1 MAGWIVIIHQPEIAE
16 EFGHLGM
23 TPLTKHHSSDVTVR
37 SLLVIQRYI
46 HRIWI
51 FMNIYIYTH
60 SKCIYIHIHIHT
72 YAYILYTSYTDMITY
87 AYFHGYLWRC
97 CAKQVL
103 AVLEYPGKD
112 GHNMASHSAASP
124 SELSCPDFRTAKGQ
138 KPWWHAWSR
147 DVEDPILCKPLTMK
161 HVHFSCYEFMCISVL
176 FNLLNLLQYLN
187 FIHVLATGG
196 FHEHTSPFSTI
207 LEANGVKEDG
217 NRHHDHCT
225 FLASARF
232 EPIKT
237 TRKH

>member
-1 MAGWIVIIHQPEIAE
+1 MH
-16 EFGHLGM
+16 
-23 TPLTKHHSSDVTVR
+23 T
-37 SLLVIQRYI
+37 YCI
-46 HRIWI
+46 HRTQIWSHMHI
-51 FMNIYIYTH
+51 FMDIYGDVVQNK
-60 SKCIYIHIHIHT
+60 SK
-72 YAYILYTSYTDMITY
+72 
-87 AYFHGYLWRC
+87 
-97 CAKQVL
+97 
-103 AVLEYPGKD
+103 VLEYPGKD

-124 SELSCPDFRTAKGQ
+124 SELNCPDYRTAKGQ

-147 DVEDPILCKPLTMK
+147 DVEDPISSCLSVSLETQTIHAILCKPLTMK
-161 HVHFSCYEFMCISVL
+161 HVHFSCYEFMCISFL

-187 FIHVLATGG
+187 LIHVLATGG